1 MVDASWRGE
10 NPSASSSYPSMG
22 EGNHATTRFSESFS
36 WLPNISTRQDCGEQT
51 RTVHGG
57 DGDVHGVFA
66 LEMMAMKVSGNVQTY
81 CPNKLHTRP
90 SVDVLIS
97 VLESVLC

>member
-1 MVDASWRGE
+1 
-10 NPSASSSYPSMG
+10 
-22 EGNHATTRFSESFS
+22 
-36 WLPNISTRQDCGEQT
+36 
-51 RTVHGG
+51 VHGG

-90 SVDVLIS
+90 SVDMLIS